1 MGTVRADKLLQQ
13 KGLAA
18 SRTQAQDLIEGGQAF
33 FKKDGKLVRIE
44 KVSQLFDETD
54 ELVVETGPI
63 GKFASRGGLKL
74 EGALDHVKLDVRGL
88 KVLDIGQ
95 STGGFTDCLLQRG
108 ASRVVGI
115 DVGQGQLHE
124 KLRQDRRVQ
133 FFESLHVKDL
143 GADCG
148 FLESL
153 PAGGFDLVVADVSFI
168 SLTLALPHWA
178 PFLRTDGFMLSLVKP
193 QFEVGPENLDGAGIV
208 KDPSLAAVVEH
219 KIRAACA
226 AGPWEA
232 VDYFPSEWTGKDG
245 NREFFIYARKT

>member
-1 MGTVRADKLLQQ
+1 MGTTRADKLLQLR
-13 KGLAA
+13 GLAA
-18 SRTQAQDLIEGGQAF
+18 SRTQAQDLIESGQAF
-33 FKKDGKLVRIE
+33 VRKNGRLVPIE
-44 KVSQLFDETD
+44 KASQVFDDGE
-54 ELVVETGPI
+54 ELVVESGPV

-74 EGALDHVKLDVRGL
+74 EGALDRVKLDVRG
-88 KVLDIGQ
+88 VTALDVGQ
-95 STGGFTDCLLQRG
+95 STGGFSDCLLQRG
-108 ASRVVGI
+108 AARVVGV

-133 FFESLHVKDL
+133 FFENLHVKNL
-143 GADCG
+143 GSNCG

-168 SLTLALPHWA
+168 SLTLTLPHWA
-178 PFLRTDGFMLSLVKP
+178 PFLRTGGLMLSLVKP

-208 KDPSLAAVVEH
+208 KDPSLAVGVEH

-226 AGPWEA
+226 AGPWE
-232 VDYFPSEWTGKDG
+232 VLDYFPSEWTGKDG